1 MNILGISCYYHDS
14 AACLIT
20 DGVIKA
26 AGAEERFTRKKHD
39 KSFPFKTIDYC
50 LKELGGAINEIDAVV
65 FYEKP
70 IVKFERTI
78 SQHLQNFP
86 KSLPLAL
93 SSIPELFDQKLQIE
107 KILKEELNYHG
118 KIYYS
123 SHHLSHASS
132 AYYLSGFKKAA
143 ILTVDGVG
151 EWATTTLGIGKGKN
165 IKIDQEISFPHSLG
179 LLYSTLTT
187 YLGFDANNS
196 EYKVMGLAAY
206 GDPQPYKEK
215 FDELVTQFSDGS
227 YQLNQ
232 KYFDF
237 DWSNKRM
244 FSKELVKLFGHKPR
258 KPESKAYKYHEDIA
272 AALQKKLEEVVIN
285 MLKAAYKKYKTP
297 NLCFSGGVALNSVLN
312 GKIISQTPFK
322 NLYIP
327 TDPSDAGAS
336 MGAALYVTAQKDKHP
351 IQWKK
356 FNPYLGPG
364 YSWYEIEKTLKKMN
378 ISYTFFKDKKKL
390 TKNVAKKIKNQ
401 KVIGWFQGRMEWGP
415 RALGNRS
422 ILADATT
429 TEMRDIINAKVK
441 KREMFRPFAP
451 VILEEYTEKYFESDK
466 NLSVSAKYMLM
477 VYPFKEIGKKQVPA
491 VTHVDGSGRLQTLAR
506 KDNKL
511 YYELIE
517 EYEKIT
523 GVPII
528 INTSFNVRGE
538 PIVCSPEDAV
548 NCFLHTDIDYLVI
561 DQFICKK
568 N

>member
-1 MNILGISCYYHDS
+1 
-14 AACLIT
+14 
-20 DGVIKA
+20 
-26 AGAEERFTRKKHD
+26 
-39 KSFPFKTIDYC
+39 
-50 LKELGGAINEIDAVV
+50 
-65 FYEKP
+65 
-70 IVKFERTI
+70 
-78 SQHLQNFP
+78 
-86 KSLPLAL
+86 
-93 SSIPELFDQKLQIE
+93 
-107 KILKEELNYHG
+107 
-118 KIYYS
+118 
-123 SHHLSHASS
+123 
-132 AYYLSGFKKAA
+132 
-143 ILTVDGVG
+143 
-151 EWATTTLGIGKGKN
+151 
-165 IKIDQEISFPHSLG
+165 
-179 LLYSTLTT
+179 
-187 YLGFDANNS
+187 
-196 EYKVMGLAAY
+196 
-206 GDPQPYKEK
+206 
-215 FDELVTQFSDGS
+215 
-227 YQLNQ
+227 
-232 KYFDF
+232 
-237 DWSNKRM
+237 
-244 FSKELVKLFGHKPR
+244 
-258 KPESKAYKYHEDIA
+258 
-272 AALQKKLEEVVIN
+272 
-285 MLKAAYKKYKTP
+285 
-297 NLCFSGGVALNSVLN
+297 
-312 GKIISQTPFK
+312 
-322 NLYIP
+322 
-327 TDPSDAGAS
+327 
-336 MGAALYVTAQKDKHP
+336 
-351 IQWKK
+351 
-356 FNPYLGPG
+356 
-364 YSWYEIEKTLKKMN
+364 MN